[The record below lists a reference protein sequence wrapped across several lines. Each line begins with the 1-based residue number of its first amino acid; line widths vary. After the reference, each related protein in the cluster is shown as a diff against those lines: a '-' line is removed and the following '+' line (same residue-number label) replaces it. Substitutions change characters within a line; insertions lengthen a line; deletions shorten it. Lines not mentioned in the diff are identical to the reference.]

1 VIWER
6 SGDAYYAVVIGS
18 DDKALIRLVVEPHGN
33 QWDWVV
39 WRPDQ
44 GPDKARHGIAGTVQE
59 AMRDAESAAG
69 NTIP

>member
-44 GPDKARHGIAGTVQE
+44 GPDKARHGIAGTV
-59 AMRDAESAAG
+59 
-69 NTIP
+69 